1 MGKMITRQDISRMIQ
16 TIPVTMYH
24 GQLGLLLANNS
35 ADAIALYGWFISNEV
50 PLIMLNATEN
60 MGVVRS
66 YVFAYHP
73 YWLVY
78 PILKEHN
85 GICQKQRCGGN
96 IFENYETVCEW
107 NGYIIACRIGA
118 TNKYSY
124 RWIENLAL
132 LLPTSGST
140 GGHKLVMLTKTNL
153 STNARSIAESLRMTS
168 SDCSAVIMPISYAYG
183 LSVVNSTFMSGGSL
197 LIPETDIFHVEC
209 WDYLGRE

>member
-78 PILKEHN
+78 PTLKEHN
-85 GICQKQRCGGN
+85 GICQKQR
-96 IFENYETVCEW
+96 
-107 NGYIIACRIGA
+107 
-118 TNKYSY
+118 
-124 RWIENLAL
+124 
-132 LLPTSGST
+132 
-140 GGHKLVMLTKTNL
+140 
-153 STNARSIAESLRMTS
+153 
-168 SDCSAVIMPISYAYG
+168 
-183 LSVVNSTFMSGGSL
+183 
-197 LIPETDIFHVEC
+197 
-209 WDYLGRE
+209 